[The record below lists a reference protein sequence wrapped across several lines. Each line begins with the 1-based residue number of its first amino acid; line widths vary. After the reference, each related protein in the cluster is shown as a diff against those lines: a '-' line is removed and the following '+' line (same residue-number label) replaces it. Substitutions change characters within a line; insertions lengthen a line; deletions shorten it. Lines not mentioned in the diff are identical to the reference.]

1 MAKDYG
7 ATVDLSRRFDSGVI
21 VGAFAT
27 VTDVSAN
34 DYGEG
39 SFTKGVYVSIPLDL
53 MLAKPTVRSATI
65 SWIPLRR
72 MAARNTSIFTSHE
85 SSM

>member
-1 MAKDYG
+1 MYWRRSVLVVIWQRLG
-7 ATVDLSRRFDSGVI
+7 ATADSRHFDSGVI

-39 SFTKGVYVSIPLDL
+39 SFTKGIYRLNSVGFDVG
-53 MLAKPTVRSATI
+53 
-65 SWIPLRR
+65 
-72 MAARNTSIFTSHE
+72 
-85 SSM
+85 